1 MTGFLNG
8 IIQLPIINI
17 TDSGVDFVCPGTGPT
32 SSLREYTSFFS
43 QVGTFIPIAGLLF
56 TIAVYGAKSIFG
68 IMTTCLIDDIVIITT
83 SFGPIFWWY
92 TFTKPLW
99 FYGVTN
105 QIQDTNQNYGLIYS
119 IILCILFGTMIIVQ
133 TIAAI
138 IRFHFHQRRNK
149 LDEVSL
155 WFRMAP
161 KQFDEFNSDNGSKVV
176 VYARQINLLFLNY
189 FMNFCYFL
197 ATLCLVVTYHFP
209 DLEKYITSKS
219 RRYSGFV
226 RKKVFFFTIILC
238 ILHAFFEYYWF
249 CTDPFFNAN
258 FNTILVIV
266 LTRSIASFFSNSG
279 VIECTYKHGE
289 DEKVFAEIK
298 VRNINEVVHFYK
310 MDETQDKWIRCR
322 FGSAGGYFY
331 ICEEKEDEGKSD
343 EKVFAEIK
351 VRNINEVVHFYKM
364 DETQDKWIRC
374 RFGSAGGYFYIC
386 EEKEDEGKSEKNEEK
401 IISEKEKSE
410 KEKEKNY
417 KYFYVTIDDKW
428 VHFYELEYKYDKEE
442 HIKDL
447 LKGVFESE
455 PILKEIMEITETEE
469 NCILKHR
476 NCERI
481 KEVMKKNL
489 KDEKRKTL
497 EAEGENVTNT
507 NIIDVEKATE
517 TKMKTIKVKK
527 MKAED
532 KVLINILETGA
543 LNYFIYSHRKDYKGN
558 KENDKP
564 KVPKVKYVF
573 DINKVHKKC

>member
-56 TIAVYGAKSIFG
+56 TIAVYGAKSVFG
-68 IMTTCLIDDIVIITT
+68 IMTTCLIDDIVIATT
-83 SFGPIFWWY
+83 SFAPIFWWY
-92 TFTKPLW
+92 TFAKPLW

-161 KQFDEFNSDNGSKVV
+161 N
-176 VYARQINLLFLNY
+176 
-189 FMNFCYFL
+189 
-197 ATLCLVVTYHFP
+197 
-209 DLEKYITSKS
+209 
-219 RRYSGFV
+219 
-226 RKKVFFFTIILC
+226 
-238 ILHAFFEYYWF
+238 
-249 CTDPFFNAN
+249 
-258 FNTILVIV
+258 
-266 LTRSIASFFSNSG
+266 G

-331 ICEEKEDEGKSD
+331 ICEEKEDEGKS
-343 EKVFAEIK
+343 
-351 VRNINEVVHFYKM
+351 
-364 DETQDKWIRC
+364 
-374 RFGSAGGYFYIC
+374 
-386 EEKEDEGKSEKNEEK
+386 
-401 IISEKEKSE
+401 
-410 KEKEKNY
+410 
-417 KYFYVTIDDKW
+417 
-428 VHFYELEYKYDKEE
+428 
-442 HIKDL
+442 
-447 LKGVFESE
+447 GVFESE